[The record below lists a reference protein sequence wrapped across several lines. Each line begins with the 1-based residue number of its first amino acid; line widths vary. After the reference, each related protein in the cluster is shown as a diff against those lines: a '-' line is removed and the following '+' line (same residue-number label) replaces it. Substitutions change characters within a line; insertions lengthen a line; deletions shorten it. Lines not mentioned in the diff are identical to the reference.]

1 MSSTFQVLSRTT
13 VQKHQFFDAQPSL
26 WSSSHIRTGR
36 TIALTMRTFVSK
48 VLSLLFNSLSR
59 LVMLVP
65 NQRVEQRQE
74 HPDAQFFTLSGPE
87 LRTSQAAS
95 C

>member
-1 MSSTFQVLSRTT
+1 MVQLSHPCMT
-13 VQKHQFFDAQPSL
+13 
-26 WSSSHIRTGR
+26 TGR

-74 HPDAQFFTLSGPE
+74 HPDAQLFTFVWA
-87 LRTSQAAS
+87 RA
-95 C
+95 

>member
-1 MSSTFQVLSRTT
+1 MVQLSHPYMT
-13 VQKHQFFDAQPSL
+13 
-26 WSSSHIRTGR
+26 TGR

-74 HPDAQFFTLSGPE
+74 HPDAQLFTFVWA
-87 LRTSQAAS
+87 RA
-95 C
+95 

>member
-1 MSSTFQVLSRTT
+1 
-13 VQKHQFFDAQPSL
+13 
-26 WSSSHIRTGR
+26 
-36 TIALTMRTFVSK
+36 MRTFVSK

-74 HPDAQFFTLSGPE
+74 HPDAQLFTFVWA
-87 LRTSQAAS
+87 RA
-95 C
+95 

>member
-1 MSSTFQVLSRTT
+1 MVQLSHRYMTSG
-13 VQKHQFFDAQPSL
+13 K
-26 WSSSHIRTGR
+26 
-36 TIALTMRTFVSK
+36 ALALAVRTFVSK

-74 HPDAQFFTLSGPE
+74 HPDAQLFTFVWA
-87 LRTSQAAS
+87 RA
-95 C
+95 